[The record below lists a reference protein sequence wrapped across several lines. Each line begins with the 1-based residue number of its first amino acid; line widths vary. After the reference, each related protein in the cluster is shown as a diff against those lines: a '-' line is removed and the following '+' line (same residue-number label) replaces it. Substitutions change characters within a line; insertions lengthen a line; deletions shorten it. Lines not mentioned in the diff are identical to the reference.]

1 MKSQIDAVRSTL
13 AASRVETSKLR
24 DTFGYYDRKGLG
36 QGKYSDEDVLIKM
49 FYALFVTYLLLND

>member
-24 DTFGYYDRKGLG
+24 DIFGYYDRKGLG
-36 QGKYSDEDVLIKM
+36 QGKYFDEDVLMKM
-49 FYALFVTYLLLND
+49 CYALYVND